1 MFWQDAGEIPD
12 VPNAPTP
19 GTLADYAYNKVK
31 VPETEVQLKPA
42 ARSTVNL
49 PTSVWLDKGAFEEV
63 KVRAELPGKGL
74 WAETTA
80 KPIALH
86 LEPGTKDAETFPASG
101 DCEINEDGSIGTPYT
116 KGDAPTSFA
125 IATSHSSPPPHNPP
139 LLLKGPLPALDS
151 FVLCRTHRTT
161 IESRGRRPV
170 ARRALKTTAATL
182 TAMAALLLTA
192 CGGSDDKPSDDI
204 KGADS
209 GSSPSTSTSAS
220 TPSGPERPDI
230 TIPSSFRLTFE
241 NWTSSDPDE
250 QAVLNDGKEQLRA
263 GYAAIIEN
271 KPDGGDALAFYDTE
285 AGLSQDR
292 EWIKS
297 YTGKNVTVI
306 GELPVFDPQATLFA
320 KKTKAQLRYCTDES
334 KAQTKNRKTGEVVG
348 NPAGTDPQVAYVVT
362 MQKNEQ
368 GVWQTVSTNS
378 KRGGCS

>member
-1 MFWQDAGEIPD
+1 M
-12 VPNAPTP
+12 
-19 GTLADYAYNKVK
+19 
-31 VPETEVQLKPA
+31 
-42 ARSTVNL
+42 
-49 PTSVWLDKGAFEEV
+49 
-63 KVRAELPGKGL
+63 
-74 WAETTA
+74 
-80 KPIALH
+80 
-86 LEPGTKDAETFPASG
+86 
-101 DCEINEDGSIGTPYT
+101 
-116 KGDAPTSFA
+116 
-125 IATSHSSPPPHNPP
+125 
-139 LLLKGPLPALDS
+139 
-151 FVLCRTHRTT
+151 T
-161 IESRGRRPV
+161 IEHRGRRTV
-170 ARRALKTTAATL
+170 ARRALTTTAAVF
-182 TAMAALLLTA
+182 TATAALLLSG
-192 CGGSDDKPSDDI
+192 CGGGNDKSPDDI

-209 GSSPSTSTSAS
+209 GSSPSASTS

-250 QAVLNDGKEQLRA
+250 QAVLHDGKEQLRA

-362 MQKNEQ
+362 MQKSEQ